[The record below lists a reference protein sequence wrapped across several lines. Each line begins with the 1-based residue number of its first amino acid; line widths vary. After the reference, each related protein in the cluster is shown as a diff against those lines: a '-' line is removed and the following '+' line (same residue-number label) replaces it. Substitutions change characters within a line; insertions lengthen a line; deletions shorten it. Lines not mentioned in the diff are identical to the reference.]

1 MDFQAVK
8 FLYGLVCAL
17 IRLTKYCCCP
27 LLLSISVSKD
37 LFRIRSELHVTFG
50 CKKDIITSK
59 GMIEMSQRRQ
69 QTAESHPDSMDHH
82 LIQIT
87 SLHRQLRFVKDGDL
101 KKQLHFAGRSMGAGP
116 TSYQHKYR
124 VFAAAK
130 EAVKR
135 VTGLELHELQMTAGW
150 WMSEGKII
158 QMASSEERL
167 LASVLTCTWRA
178 LQGRGV
184 HMMSTDNQ
192 SSWRDYN
199 VLYPVYTLLG
209 LTVGCNLAGASNEQ
223 KQQAYL
229 TDITFG
235 DFREFAADY
244 LHDHLTM
251 NAGERMQTFNACAVI
266 DNAEHV
272 LVHHLLTPITLSEQ
286 SGAAGQTAAGAHA
299 EISVHHYM
307 QQYESIA
314 GMTDRIAGEDILLRQ
329 AYGLEA
335 VILPASDLRKR
346 SVAEEVIRYRREK
359 ASFKASGTDG
369 QPVSGSAES
378 LRTAGLKCLVKR
390 DSRGEE
396 RFSRELIRQPGT
408 AEERRM
414 LIQQPD
420 GARLEEEWQYVIEM
434 ERIVHTHRQLVY
446 ERRDQMWEKANIK
459 HVMSTHVSATITET
473 DTVYR
478 EQMWGWLFTIGQD
491 TLEEGHP
498 LLQGNTLDGV
508 ELQQAWADIW
518 QSLLKRP
525 AMSKHLLCWSHKYIC
540 LLDKHWARY
549 MEGVKELR
557 LQIGQGES
565 FEESMIQAYH
575 DACSDLFQRIK
586 AGWRTEFTDWFLG
599 EALLAF
605 AVGTQEQPLFGS
617 GTT

>member
-1 MDFQAVK
+1 M
-8 FLYGLVCAL
+8 
-17 IRLTKYCCCP
+17 
-27 LLLSISVSKD
+27 
-37 LFRIRSELHVTFG
+37 SE
-50 CKKDIITSK
+50 
-59 GMIEMSQRRQ
+59 RRQ
-69 QTAESHPDSMDHH
+69 QTAESHPDSIDHH

-87 SLHRQLRFVKDGDL
+87 SLHRQLRFVKDGEL
-101 KKQLHFAGRSMGAGP
+101 KKQMNFAGRSIGAGP
-116 TSYQHKYR
+116 GSHQQKYR

-150 WMSEGKII
+150 WMSEGKVI

-167 LASVLTCTWRA
+167 LASVLTCAWRA

-209 LTVGCNLAGASNEQ
+209 LTAGCNLVGASTEQ

-251 NAGERMQTFNACAVI
+251 NAGERMQTFNACTVI
-266 DNAEHV
+266 DNAEQV
-272 LVHHLLTPITLSEQ
+272 LIHHLLTPITLSEQ
-286 SGAAGQTAAGAHA
+286 GVAAGQTAAGANA

-314 GMTDRIAGEDILLRQ
+314 GMTDRAAGEDVLLRQ
-329 AYGLEA
+329 AYGLDT

-369 QPVSGSAES
+369 QPASGSAES

-396 RFSRELIRQPGT
+396 VFSREIVRQPRT

-414 LIQQPD
+414 LILQPD
-420 GARLEEEWQYVIEM
+420 GARLEEEWLYVMEM

-459 HVMSTHVSATITET
+459 HVMNTHVSATITET
-473 DTVYR
+473 DTAYR
-478 EQMWGWLFTIGQD
+478 EKMRGWLFTIGQG

-498 LLQGNTLDGV
+498 LLQGNTLVDE

-525 AMSKHLLCWSHKYIC
+525 AMSKHLLSWSHKYIS
-540 LLDKHWARY
+540 LLDKQWARY

-557 LQIGQGES
+557 LQAGNGES
-565 FEESMIQAYH
+565 LKETMIQAYH
-575 DACSDLFQRIK
+575 EACSDLFLQIK

-605 AVGTQEQPLFGS
+605 ASGKQEQPLFGS
-617 GTT
+617 GAT